1 MMTTYQMTRALL
13 ASTLTCLSFA
23 AMADSDRLMPSKVP
37 NAYQQECASCHLA
50 YPPGLLPA
58 RSWKNMMSNLEH
70 HYGTDASIDAQTAKE
85 ITAWLTDH
93 AGTYKRVKEAPRD
106 DRITMSTWFER
117 KHRKV
122 EEEVWLRDSVKSRAN
137 CAACHTQAERGN
149 YDDDHVVIP
158 K

>member
-1 MMTTYQMTRALL
+1 MMTTFQMTRALL
-13 ASTLTCLSFA
+13 ASMLTCLSFA

-70 HYGTDASIDAQTAKE
+70 HYGTDASIDVKAAKE

-93 AGTYKRVKEAPRD
+93 AGTYKRVKEAPRE
-106 DRITMSTWFER
+106 DRITMSAWFER

-122 EEEVWLRDSVKSRAN
+122 EDEVWLRDSVKSRAN

>member
-13 ASTLTCLSFA
+13 ASTLTWLSFA

-106 DRITMSTWFER
+106 DRITMSAWFER